1 MANKFDKPYH
11 TIIKFDER
19 KISDLF
25 MRINNMNTH
34 EIKQFSLIEQIP
46 LSITD
51 NEGNNAIH
59 RVLLNTEDRTK
70 TEQQRLAMIQFLC
83 NENVNPDQPNAMNVT
98 PLHIACMKQYAT
110 IVDYLLN
117 MNVNPNYQD
126 NMGSTPFHKFLAG
139 KIRLEETEERK
150 EQGLIVPKQKKIDR
164 DYVDRWTLQRNKIW
178 NVIKTSP
185 YLDAIASTIKD
196 TIKYNNMIGVET
208 IKAFQE
214 ELYKLNTKDNG
225 ISSIDIMKE
234 LKTLR
239 DISIKK
245 FKSDINKRWGNF
257 PSIDNISIHQ
267 TEANSWPQNN
277 DAPNNLSVV
286 KKANSDVYLQEKM
299 DKNIKEL
306 DKTLA
311 KVSIPEKINVDS
323 IYNELKNYMETNNI
337 GINYNAI
344 SPDERMITFYEEYK
358 DPNAIDF
365 ASDIIDWERH
375 TFVGGSRVVRIVN
388 QLAENDI
395 NQLLMTAAPANAT
408 QLQKI
413 VYTMAYGLVDNNIGQ
428 ILGYCDANANNFNYM
443 EPPGGVALGTALDD
457 LIVRY
462 IVAIIEDT
470 VDNERIVLLNPPG
483 IQISLENGLI
493 EMINQN
499 ININYIY
506 LLKLIEQR
514 STSNKI
520 SWLYTFAT
528 TYKSKRDFIQGVA
541 PNPLP
546 NTDLVVEMNQIFIYL
561 ITAFANNKTDM
572 LLSIHQVLK
581 PRLIQDIIFQN
592 GFGIRTANQV
602 ATSANIV
609 AFNLGEVYCTW
620 IYFLFTSNKNYAEI
634 KNNIIIQGVRPRN
647 LIDYITNLRN
657 GADPENADLLNIVK
671 YTNNFFNNQINGVNN
686 VRMDWLNISR
696 ETFNKLSE
704 GEILCCMIIR
714 YYTDMPQKPLLQNV
728 VDTISLI
735 RYRATNTNDA
745 NFDTKLNILN
755 RIKTLYEAP
764 FNGSLINGFL
774 GGAPIVGN
782 GANRYNIGPP
792 PNVPNDLHRIVDDVL
807 PNVLYEP
814 NALNHINPLR
824 RFFNL
829 FNIKNAKSIE
839 LFLLTEYCLPSKIN
853 FYLSKGFDWV
863 DNIPLLVPNQYE
875 HSHYLLKKIEASHL
889 GLCFMGLL
897 PTINIP
903 QHENP
908 PPADL
913 TTGTV
918 FSNGTIIPNGTILQ
932 EGTQFPQGV
941 DIPNDTVLPLGTVF
955 PPGTILPTGFI
966 ITATTVF
973 PRKLLLPFNHNV
985 LIDIPGQITF
995 PAGTKIPNTANF
1007 PEGTFIDGR
1016 TVITHNNNFPA
1027 GTIIPVGTTIP
1038 QGVIWMPNAVYPSNR
1053 PAWNN
1058 IGGAVVIIN
1067 CRTGIDI
1074 PVGQPIPANTL
1085 TITFQAGTTIPPGV
1099 VFPAGTFIS
1108 NTTIIDAQTIL
1119 PLNTIIPRGTSITVN
1134 TQWTRNVGIIGGNA
1148 GTLPNPI
1155 NSICAILS
1163 PNVLPINIPA
1173 GGAAQQFGNDIILPV
1188 GTVIP
1193 AGTII
1198 PLGTNIT
1205 GATILSPL
1213 NAGVLQPISFP
1224 NGNVILLGTTMPNGT
1239 IISAGTDLPDGT
1251 IFINGTRFPIETTID
1266 QNCVFPLG
1274 TVLPQGTILVKGT
1287 SIPSIKKTIVVKRS
1301 PYDYMHLNLPKDSVL
1316 PVGTVLRTGFTF
1328 TEDSYLPQGTVFIKG
1343 SVLIKGTVIEPP
1355 SIETAQDDASYYSM
1369 FHYYHGRG
1377 TLTKNKPYFYT
1388 NQNETLFRPPTR
1400 FSYLELLNGYVIKL
1414 SQLKNKVNSLIGRT
1428 MKDFKLTSKSSAYA
1442 LIVAYSYPALSA
1454 LSSHDQ
1460 LIKDLYDEYKEFLN
1474 STESK
1479 EIDWKK
1485 EVLERLDKLDVYNIK
1500 DFEKNINA
1508 INSYI
1513 YLYYYL
1519 NSRNDNDSVRIP
1531 KFIYHQLGMN
1541 KQIIFNHNSNVIYP
1555 PNESNTIAIV
1565 GERDEDN
1572 DILNPPLNESQYNPN
1587 PDPQIFLPDIDR
1599 TDKTGTTSYIKT
1611 SSYSNVINGVN
1622 EGMYYITKQILD
1634 RRFVDSKRNKLPP
1647 SFESSDMLVEFYKLN
1662 TIKLITQNPNLLAE
1676 FVTID
1681 DKLIREQNLRQ
1692 NLITTQKF
1700 YMGAKMVEE
1709 LVQLYLKN
1717 KVFEIGLS
1725 LYNNV
1730 IRTTKILP
1738 INLATERLFDD
1749 KYKFDV
1755 ALNELPSSNI
1765 LSLVTRNNLL
1775 NHILLNLFPFTKIVD
1790 NPNNNDIFYNYP
1802 DDYNGTTLLKS
1813 KYRVDIDRN
1822 ILNRMIEK
1830 RANLFIHNNEMMSP
1844 LSQLIKTLHYPTI
1857 ERVKRDFTIRG
1868 IGSFN
1873 YNTYGNQVNSPY
1885 AYLFEQYKNH
1895 TKKFFSKPTLVE
1907 SIKSFVAPQFNEIKN
1922 IIQSNDSFN
1931 NNILV
1936 NLELSFSIC
1945 NYLTQHYLTE
1955 NVFRNTSK
1963 YSNNYNIWLDNI
1975 MRPIIPIRSMTDLYY
1990 NTILARLSIPSQ
2002 NEGILY
2008 DLIGNEYTTKIRNM
2022 IDKVTEYNNE
2032 LRSINRGRQQEV
2044 YNQLVIKIRNINNKM
2059 EILNRADRQLLTIKN
2074 RIPLVRR
2081 LGLFNNPIPR
2091 IIPRY
2096 DDLLNR
2102 ISPNQYNKLR
2112 GSYIMGWNNL
2122 LERHS
2127 NNSPDLII
2135 GRVLVDE
2142 MNLITPSNNITQ
2154 LQANINRNK
2163 DYYQHMHDIAKSYF
2177 EKPRFTKQNK
2187 VLRFVYDMLVHLTQ
2201 NILCNSF
2208 ELIIRKILFQAS
2220 QSIDYL
2226 ELQNPLIPLDINFN
2240 PPVLNPKRMAETH
2253 IPINNAFT
2261 KTYQRID
2268 YILTDEMLE
2277 YLYGEVA
2284 TKLVINSAS
2293 IYEDMEDKESYETQ
2307 TVAEILNSFIDLM
2320 ATNSPIDIE
2329 KQQIEIL
2336 KKNIVPYFDS
2346 IVGKTITNWNV
2357 CSENMFLFM
2366 INQYRLIATIN
2377 ASL

>member
-178 NVIKTSP
+178 NLIKTSP

-306 DKTLA
+306 DKALA
-311 KVSIPEKINVDS
+311 KVSISEKINVDS
-323 IYNELKNYMETNNI
+323 VYNELKNYMEKNNI

-344 SPDERMITFYEEYK
+344 SPDDRMTTFYEEYK

-388 QLAENDI
+388 QLAEI
-395 NQLLMTAAPANAT
+395 QIEQLLTTAAPANAT

-413 VYTMAYGLVDNNIGQ
+413 VYTMAYGLVDNDIGQ

-443 EPPGGVALGTALDD
+443 EPPGGAARGTALDD

-470 VDNERIVLLNPPG
+470 VDTD
-483 IQISLENGLI
+483 I
-493 EMINQN
+493 E
-499 ININYIY
+499 NYIKIEIDRMANLVNPRDTNYDY

-520 SWLYTFAT
+520 SWLYTFTT
-528 TYKSKRDFIQGVA
+528 TYKSKNRFIQFPA
-541 PNPLP
+541 Q

-572 LLSIHQVLK
+572 LLSIQQVLK

-592 GFGIRTANQV
+592 GFGIRPNQV
-602 ATSANIV
+602 ATSLNIGN
-609 AFNLGEVYCTW
+609 FNLGEVYCTW
-620 IYFLFTSNKNYAEI
+620 IYFLFTSNKNYADI
-634 KNNIIIQGVRPRN
+634 KNNIIIRGVRPGN

-671 YTNNFFNNQINGVNN
+671 YTNNFFNNQINDLNN
-686 VRMDWLNISR
+686 VRMEWLNISR

-735 RYRATNTNDA
+735 RYRATNTDDA
-745 NFDTKLNILN
+745 HFDTKLNILN

-764 FNGSLINGFL
+764 FNGALIDGFQ
-774 GGAPIVGN
+774 GGVALNGN
-782 GANRYNIGPP
+782 GANRYIPGAPGVVN
-792 PNVPNDLHRIVDDVL
+792 NDLHRIVDDVL

-814 NALNHINPLR
+814 NALNPINPLR

-863 DNIPLLVPNQYE
+863 DTIPDPAVAMNQYE

-897 PTINIP
+897 PKINIP
-903 QHENP
+903 QHAVP
-908 PPADL
+908 QQADL
-913 TTGTV
+913 ITGTV
-918 FSNGTIIPNGTILQ
+918 FPNGTIIPNGTILQ
-932 EGTQFPQGV
+932 EGTQFPPGV
-941 DIPNDTVLPLGTVF
+941 NIPNDTVLPLGTVF
-955 PPGTILPTGFI
+955 PPGTILPNRLEI
-966 ITATTVF
+966 INNAVF
-973 PRKLLLPFNHNV
+973 PSQILSKEIN
-985 LIDIPGQITF
+985 IIADIQIPARITF
-995 PAGTKIPNTANF
+995 PQNTLLPKNTFF
-1007 PEGTFIDGR
+1007 PEGTFINTTTRIDSNTIFLDGTIIQETTNIPAGVIWQSR
-1016 TVITHNNNFPA
+1016 AVFPPNLRLPFNDLYNGIPASANWNNGVIPAGNGITITFPAETYLPQGTFFPSGSVIGPNTIITEGTTFPENTVIPRGTRILPPAGLGVIWTRNGMILNLGINNIFAQNKLCAIFPSNTNLPFGDTIGPGGVPSQNWNGGVIGHHIQLPLGTHIPIGAKIPPGTNIRNVTIFSVGGGAITFPDGNA
-1027 GTIIPVGTTIP
+1027 IMNGTIIP
-1038 QGVIWMPNAVYPSNR
+1038 N
-1053 PAWNN
+1053 
-1058 IGGAVVIIN
+1058 
-1067 CRTGIDI
+1067 
-1074 PVGQPIPANTL
+1074 
-1085 TITFQAGTTIPPGV
+1085 
-1099 VFPAGTFIS
+1099 
-1108 NTTIIDAQTIL
+1108 
-1119 PLNTIIPRGTSITVN
+1119 
-1134 TQWTRNVGIIGGNA
+1134 
-1148 GTLPNPI
+1148 
-1155 NSICAILS
+1155 NSI
-1163 PNVLPINIPA
+1163 
-1173 GGAAQQFGNDIILPV
+1173 
-1188 GTVIP
+1188 
-1193 AGTII
+1193 
-1198 PLGTNIT
+1198 
-1205 GATILSPL
+1205 
-1213 NAGVLQPISFP
+1213 IS
-1224 NGNVILLGTTMPNGT
+1224 
-1239 IISAGTDLPDGT
+1239 SGTDLPDGT
-1251 IFINGTRFPIETTID
+1251 IFIAGTIFPIGTIIENGC
-1266 QNCVFPLG
+1266 QFPSG
-1274 TVLPQGTILVKGT
+1274 TVLPDGTILVKGT
-1287 SIPSIKKTIVVKRS
+1287 ELNIKKTIVVKRS

-1328 TEDSYLPQGTVFIKG
+1328 TEDSNLPLNTVFIKG
-1343 SVLIKGTVIEPP
+1343 SVLVKGTVIEPP

-1428 MKDFKLTSKSSAYA
+1428 MKDFKLTSKSSTYA

-1474 STESK
+1474 STDSK

-1485 EVLERLDKLDVYNIK
+1485 GVLERLDKLDVYNIK

-1519 NSRNDNDSVRIP
+1519 NSSNDNVPVRIP

-1541 KQIIFNHNSNVIYP
+1541 KQIIFNNNSNVIYP
-1555 PNESNTIAIV
+1555 PNESNTGAIV
-1565 GERDEDN
+1565 GEGDEDN
-1572 DILNPPLNESQYNPN
+1572 NILNPPLNESQYNSN
-1587 PDPQIFLPDIDR
+1587 PDPLFVLPDINR

-1622 EGMYYITKQILD
+1622 EGMYYITKNILD

-1676 FVTID
+1676 FRMID
-1681 DKLIREQNLRQ
+1681 DNLIREKDLRP

-1775 NHILLNLFPFTKIVD
+1775 NRILLNLFPFTKIVD

-1844 LSQLIKTLHYPTI
+1844 LSQLIKTLHYPSIQQLRITNEVDI
-1857 ERVKRDFTIRG
+1857 NRNIINLSTRYDN
-1868 IGSFN
+1868 S
-1873 YNTYGNQVNSPY
+1873 VNSPY
-1885 AYLFEQYKNH
+1885 AYLFEQYKNY
-1895 TKKFFSKPTLVE
+1895 TKKFIKGTLYE

-1955 NVFRNTSK
+1955 NVFRNTNK

-1975 MRPIIPIRSMTDLYY
+1975 MRPIFPIRSMTDLYY
-1990 NTILARLSIPSQ
+1990 NTILNRLLISSQ

-2032 LRSINRGRQQEV
+2032 LGLINQVQQPEV
-2044 YNQLVIKIRNINNKM
+2044 YNQLMIKIRNINNKRG
-2059 EILNRADRQLLTIKN
+2059 ILDRAHRQLQTIKN
-2074 RIPLVRR
+2074 RIPFVRQ
-2081 LGLFNNPIPR
+2081 LGLFNRPIPR

-2096 DDLLNR
+2096 DDLLNS

-2142 MNLITPSNNITQ
+2142 MNLITLSNNITQ
-2154 LQANINRNK
+2154 LRENVNQNNN
-2163 DYYQHMHDIAKSYF
+2163 YYQHMHDIAKSYF

-2226 ELQNPLIPLDINFN
+2226 ELTRPLPPQLDININ
-2240 PPVLNPKRMAETH
+2240 PPFLNPRRMAETH
-2253 IPINNAFT
+2253 LPIDNAFT